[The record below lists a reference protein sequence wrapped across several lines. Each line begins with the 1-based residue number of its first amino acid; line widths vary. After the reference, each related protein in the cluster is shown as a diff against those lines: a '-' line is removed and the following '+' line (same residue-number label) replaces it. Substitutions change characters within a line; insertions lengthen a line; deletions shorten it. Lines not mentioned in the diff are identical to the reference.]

1 MESIADLTWRILLR
15 KGIQDRYETYL
26 SDAISNAAR
35 FSDQLGLSVDNTLDK
50 QNKGKGVGFCWSAA
64 LDYLPLHVTV
74 PLNDPEAKSG
84 VGPVAVNVI
93 VALVPQFPV
102 IEMGTRTPGPHAPW
116 GLKLPVNEKVTLFV
130 DTEVIGP
137 DAVAPGL
144 KPTIVIVHVP
154 CPAVI
159 PPRAIKRYGCSRAAV
174 EEAAAWDTGVS
185 TSSAGYSAAPV
196 PGHLRIEQLCGSV
209 SRWRCDTQKQ

>member
-1 MESIADLTWRILLR
+1 MLR

-159 PPRAIKRYGCSRAAV
+159 PPAPSNVMVAVVPPSKRPPHGTQASPPPAQV
-174 EEAAAWDTGVS
+174 IVPLPFPVTLG
-185 TSSAGYSAAPV
+185 SSSCVAP
-196 PGHLRIEQLCGSV
+196 
-209 SRWRCDTQKQ
+209 